1 MEFKRW
7 QLQPLKSPAILWVLH
22 LSLLWL
28 PLGFFLF
35 GCIAFVEF
43 ASGLDFY
50 FLGYH
55 FLLIGFL
62 TTVLIGFGTRVILGH
77 SGSIPHADTTS
88 TALFILVQL
97 IVVMRMLYSFAIAF
111 GWGMPF
117 LVRYNSYF
125 VDRFV

>member
-1 MEFKRW
+1 M
-7 QLQPLKSPAILWVLH
+7 
-22 LSLLWL
+22 
-28 PLGFFLF
+28 
-35 GCIAFVEF
+35 
-43 ASGLDFY
+43 
-50 FLGYH
+50 
-55 FLLIGFL
+55 

-117 LVRYNSYF
+117 LFDITATLWIVLFSAWGLKFGKVLMFQKRE
-125 VDRFV
+125 